1 MKLYLIECVEKIG
14 AIMQNDRDP
23 GYFNRDIFWLVQFYP
38 SNNFF
43 FTRVFFL
50 RKYFDWIIDK
60 LSVVTSENREG
71 LRDNAV
77 KMLLLD
83 ALQHVNF

>member
-23 GYFNRDIFWLVQFYP
+23 GYFNRDIFWLDQFYP

-43 FTRVFFL
+43 FKRVFFF
-50 RKYFDWIIDK
+50 KKIF
-60 LSVVTSENREG
+60 
-71 LRDNAV
+71 
-77 KMLLLD
+77 
-83 ALQHVNF
+83 